1 MKAYEQIGRKLQK
14 AREEM
19 GLSQEELARRL
30 GYTQPSLSNYELG
43 KRRLYLADLEKIC
56 IILQKPIAYFL
67 EDQELNNEQEA
78 SIADMMKEQYLREIL
93 LDARELDPAQRK
105 SVLDFI
111 QWQKSLPKGGTS

>member
-19 GLSQEELARRL
+19 GLSQEELARQL

-56 IILQKPIAYFL
+56 MILQKPITYFL
-67 EDQELNNEQEA
+67 ENQDLNHGSEG
-78 SIADMMKEQYLREIL
+78 SLADILKEKHLKEIL
-93 LDARELDPAQRK
+93 LDARDLDPAQRK

-111 QWQKSLPKGGTS
+111 RWQKSRPKGDKS